1 MCAACSCAGAPAKA
15 ESGEH
20 GWYCCPMQH
29 QVLQHYSH
37 SAQLAKQ
44 KAHAGLLNHVNITGA
59 MLHTKTPSHD

>member
-1 MCAACSCAGAPAKA
+1 
-15 ESGEH
+15 
-20 GWYCCPMQH
+20 MQH